1 MAKKGQPR
9 GRNFT
14 PDERAIML
22 RIAMAGGSIVE
33 LNFELQKFQI
43 QEGLSSRPT
52 TEASL
57 SMLKTAYMSHVQ
69 NDDAAKEHIF
79 RPSTLGKL
87 KIKTLLLNK
96 SKEQI

>member
-1 MAKKGQPR
+1 MGKKGPR

-22 RIAMAGGSIVE
+22 KVALAGGSIIDLNSE
-33 LNFELQKFQI
+33 LKSFQV
-43 QEGLSSRPT
+43 QEGLPERQT

-57 SMLKTAYMSHVQ
+57 SMIKNAYLSFVQ
-69 NDDAAKEHIF
+69 SDDAAKEHIF

-87 KIKTLLLNK
+87 KIKASLQKKDINA
-96 SKEQI
+96 

>member
-1 MAKKGQPR
+1 MRKKGPR

-22 RIAMAGGSIVE
+22 KIATQDGSITDLNLE
-33 LNFELQKFQI
+33 LAQFQI
-43 QEGLSSRPT
+43 QEGLSHRET

-57 SMLKTAYMSHVQ
+57 SMLKNAYLSFVQ
-69 NDDAAKEHIF
+69 NDDAMKEHIF

-87 KIKTLLLNK
+87 KARAAVQNK
-96 SKEQI
+96 E